1 MPFLFWRPEISPGL
15 CESLLRL
22 LVLGPAPFTFV
33 LGPLVGIAGGGCLN
47 PATGLLELR
56 EGEGED
62 CDDLTPLMGVWTG
75 GGGRLILWVGGGGA
89 GFVAIAVAI
98 MQM

>member
-1 MPFLFWRPEISPGL
+1 MK
-15 CESLLRL
+15 
-22 LVLGPAPFTFV
+22 
-33 LGPLVGIAGGGCLN
+33 

-98 MQM
+98 MLMRQGLYWRLQSHPRS